1 MTSLP
6 PLTSPR
12 RVPLALDP
20 AVFREAGHAMVD
32 RLAEFLAGLADGKV
46 TAGERPAEVRDALG
60 TDRPLPD
67 GGEDPVALLRTTT
80 ELLIEHSLFNG
91 HPQFYGYITSS
102 PAHIGMLGD
111 LLAAAINPNVG
122 AHRLSPA
129 ATEIEAQAVRWI
141 AELIGFPTSAGGL
154 FVSGGNMANIVALFV
169 ARARAAGF
177 DREHIAGWD
186 SQVPTRIYASTETH
200 TWLQKATELS
210 GLGTG
215 VIRWIPVD
223 DTGRMDVAKLRNAMA
238 ADRAKGIKPMMVIAT
253 AGTVGLGVIDPIRA
267 ISNICY
273 EHEAWLHVDGAY
285 GAFAAAVPGS
295 SEEFTALELA
305 DSVAVDPHKWLYAPL
320 EAGCVL
326 VRDAETLQRTFS
338 HHPVY
343 YQFGTEE
350 LNYHEF
356 GPQNSRGFRAL
367 KVWLALRQVGR
378 DGYVRLIADDI
389 RLSERLRDNLE
400 AHPAFE
406 VLSQSL
412 SITAFRYVPTDLA
425 ARRDEGT
432 VGDYLDELNRE
443 LVEALQASGVAFVS
457 NAMVGERYALRACI
471 VNFNTGPE
479 HVDALPGIIAGFGER
494 VDRVMP
500 NRP

>member
-1 MTSLP
+1 M
-6 PLTSPR
+6 
-12 RVPLALDP
+12 
-20 AVFREAGHAMVD
+20 RE
-32 RLAEFLAGLADGKV
+32 
-46 TAGERPAEVRDALG
+46 ALG
-60 TDRPLPD
+60 TDGPLPD
-67 GGEDPVALLRTTT
+67 GGEDPVTLLERTT

-102 PAHIGMLGD
+102 PTHIGMLGD
-111 LLAAAINPNVG
+111 FLAAAINPNVG

-129 ATEIEAQAVRWI
+129 ASEIEAQAVRWI
-141 AELIGFPTSAGGL
+141 AELIGFPPSAGGL
-154 FVSGGNMANIVALFV
+154 FVSGGNMANIVALLA
-169 ARARAAGF
+169 ARARAIDY

-186 SQVPTRIYASTETH
+186 PKAATRVYASTETH

-215 VIRWIPVD
+215 VIHWIDVD
-223 DTGRMDVAKLRNAMA
+223 EQGRMDVADLRRAMA
-238 ADRAKGIKPMMVIAT
+238 ADRMKGIRPMMVIAT
-253 AGTVGLGVIDPIRA
+253 AGTVGTGAIDPIRA
-267 ISNICY
+267 ISNLCY

-285 GAFAAAVPGS
+285 GAFAAAVPGC

-326 VRDAETLQRTFS
+326 VRDPALLQRTFS
-338 HHPVY
+338 HHPDY

-350 LNYHEF
+350 TNYHEF

-378 DGYVRLIADDI
+378 RGYVRMIADDI
-389 RLSERLRDNLE
+389 RLAERLRDALA
-400 AHPAFE
+400 AHPAFA
-406 VLSQSL
+406 VLTQSL
-412 SITAFRYVPTDLA
+412 SITTFRYVPEDLM
-425 ARRDEGT
+425 ARRDEST
-432 VGDYLDELNRE
+432 VADYLDELNKE
-443 LVEALQASGVAFVS
+443 VVEALQAGGEAFVS
-457 NAMVGERYALRACI
+457 NAIVRGRYAMRACI

-479 HVDALPGIIAGFGER
+479 HVDALPGIIARLGNR
-494 VDRVMP
+494 IDRLLP

>member
-1 MTSLP
+1 MTVTPNLS
-6 PLTSPR
+6 SPR
-12 RVPLALDP
+12 GAPLALDP

-32 RLAEFLAGLADGKV
+32 RLADFLAGLGDGKV
-46 TAGERPAEVRDALG
+46 TAGERPAEIRDALG

-67 GGEDPVALLRTTT
+67 RGEDPVVLLRETT
-80 ELLIEHSLFNG
+80 EQLIAHSLFNG

-102 PAHIGMLGD
+102 PTHIGMLGD

-129 ATEIEAQAVRWI
+129 ATEIEGQAVRWI
-141 AELIGFPTSAGGL
+141 CELIGYPTSAGGL

-169 ARARAAGF
+169 ARAKANGF

-186 SQVPTRIYASTETH
+186 REVPTRVYASTETH

-210 GLGTG
+210 GLGTE

-223 DTGRMDVAKLRNAMA
+223 DTGRMDAAALRTAMVS
-238 ADRAKGIKPMMVIAT
+238 DRAAGIKPMMVIAT
-253 AGTVGLGVIDPIRA
+253 AGTVGLGVIDPIRSIA
-267 ISNICY
+267 NICY
-273 EHEAWLHVDGAY
+273 ENNAWLHVDGAY
-285 GAFAAAVPGS
+285 GAFAAAVPGC
-295 SEEFTALELA
+295 SEEFAALELA

-326 VRDAETLQRTFS
+326 VRDAATLQRTFS

-350 LNYHEF
+350 INYHEF

-378 DGYVRLIADDI
+378 DGYVRMIGDDI
-389 RLSERLRDNLE
+389 RLSGRLRDNLE
-400 AHPAFE
+400 AHPDFE

-412 SITAFRYVPTDLA
+412 SITAFRYVPDDLV
-425 ARRDEGT
+425 ARRDDLA
-432 VGDYLDELNRE
+432 VGNYLDELNKE
-443 LVEALQASGVAFVS
+443 IVEALQAGGEAFVS
-457 NAMVGERYALRACI
+457 NAMVAGRYAMRACI
-471 VNFNTGPE
+471 VNFNTGPD
-479 HVDALPGIIAGFGER
+479 HVDALPAIIAR
-494 VDRVMP
+494 IAAKVDRVMP